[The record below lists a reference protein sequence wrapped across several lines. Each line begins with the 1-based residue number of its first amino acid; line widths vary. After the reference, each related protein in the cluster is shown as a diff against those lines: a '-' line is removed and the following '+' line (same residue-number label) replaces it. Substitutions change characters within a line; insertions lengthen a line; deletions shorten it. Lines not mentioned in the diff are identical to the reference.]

1 MGVLGERR
9 GGRVVTV
16 HNLVAAEATFLLD
29 DEWARNDKPFF
40 LETPIYILSLQTWAL
55 LIAVL
60 VFLLYTR

>member
-1 MGVLGERR
+1 
-9 GGRVVTV
+9 VVTV